1 MAKKIKVKLIL
12 ELLAA
17 NMSQREIC
25 RSRKISSHSVRDVY
39 KIASEMNITYD
50 DIKDKSE
57 EEVYRLFFPNK
68 FASDTLY
75 KQPDYRYIHSELKK
89 TGVTL
94 KLLWNEYKDTCVAD
108 GELSF
113 GYTKFCEGYSEH
125 VTANSLTNHLRH
137 KPGMVC
143 EVDWSGPTMKIVDTS
158 TGELI
163 TVYLFIAT
171 LPYSQYSYVEPCL
184 DMKQNTWIKCNVNMF
199 EFFGGSTVR
208 LTCDNLKTGVI
219 SHPREGDIVLNDQY
233 EAFGNHYYTA
243 IMPAG
248 VRKPKHKPSV
258 EGTVGKIATAIIAKL
273 RNETFYNLDELKV
286 AVASKLDEFNNQ
298 PFQKREGCR
307 RSVFIENERL
317 RLREL
322 PVTPYEVSEWIY
334 NHKVNLDCHVAFKTN
349 RYSAPYIYVGKK
361 VDIKAGESLIE
372 IYYKQ
377 ERIASHRR
385 IPDYKKYQW
394 ATNDEHMPDQFHH
407 AQWDDTRIKNWA
419 NSVGPNTNE
428 VIERIFDSVRVKEQA
443 YNSCL
448 SVLRL
453 SKDYTNERLEVAC
466 EVALEKL
473 RSPRYR
479 NLKAILSSNQDKNY
493 LEKKENFKSSKVRLN
508 KQQGYVRGAEYYRRG
523 GDQQ

>member
-12 ELLAA
+12 ELRDA

-25 RSRKISSHSVRDVY
+25 RSRKMSQHSVSDVF
-39 KIASEMNITYD
+39 KLATEKNLTFKD
-50 DIKDKSE
+50 VKDKTD
-57 EEVYRLFFPNK
+57 EEVYHIFYPNK
-68 FASDTLY
+68 YVSDTLY
-75 KQPDYRYIHSELKK
+75 KQPDYNYIHSELKK

-94 KLLWNEYKDTCVAD
+94 KLLWKEYKDACITS

-113 GYTKFCEGYSEH
+113 GYTKLCEGYSDH
-125 VTANSLTNHLRH
+125 VTANSLTNHLVH

-143 EVDWSGPTMKIVDTS
+143 EVDWSGPTMKIVDPS

-163 TVYLFIAT
+163 TAYLFVAT

-208 LTCDNLKTGVI
+208 ITCDNLKTGVI
-219 SHPREGDIVLNDQY
+219 THPREGDIILNEQY

-248 VRKPKHKPSV
+248 IKKPKQKASV
-258 EGTVGKIATAIIAKL
+258 EGTVGKVATAIIAKL
-273 RNETFYNLDELKV
+273 RNETFFNLSELKI
-286 AVASKLDEFNNQ
+286 AVSKKVDDFNNES
-298 PFQKREGCR
+298 FQKREGSR
-307 RSVFIENERL
+307 SSVFNDYEKL

-322 PVTPYEVSEWIY
+322 PLVPYEVSEWGY

-349 RYSAPYIYVGKK
+349 RYSAPYNYVGKK
-361 VDIKAGESLIE
+361 VDIKASESLIE
-372 IYYKQ
+372 IYYNQ
-377 ERIASHRR
+377 QRIAIHKR

-394 ATNDEHMPDQFHH
+394 ATNDEHMPDQFNH
-407 AQWDDTRIKNWA
+407 AEWDDTRIKNWA
-419 NSVGPNTNE
+419 NSIGPNTGDVVN
-428 VIERIFDSVRVKEQA
+428 RIFNSVHVKEQA

-453 SKDYTNERLEVAC
+453 SKKYTNERLEVAC

-479 NLKAILSSNQDKNY
+479 NLKAILSSNQDKVY
-493 LEKKENFKSSKVRLN
+493 LEKKETFKKTSMKLD
-508 KQQGYVRGAEYYRRG
+508 KHQGYVRGAEYYRRG
-523 GDQQ
+523 GDE